1 MNYSLKDLDEFIKA
15 KDGNLAKEVKDGDY
29 GHLVQM
35 MGNLG
40 DVRERTP
47 IYDGM
52 FDPIKNKI
60 ELLKAYGQE
69 VPDDVYEKLQV
80 KLIFPYLP

>member
-1 MNYSLKDLDEFIKA
+1 MDEFIKA
-15 KDGNLAKEVKDGDY
+15 KDGHLAKEVNDY
-29 GHLVQM
+29 DHLVQM

-47 IYDGM
+47 IYDCM
-52 FDPIKNKI
+52 FEPIKNKI

-80 KLIFPYLP
+80 KILFRYLTKNFKQLKF